1 MTFRL
6 LLILSSCHLVSLR
19 RTSFMDAKHTHPI
32 DLRSDTVTK
41 PTPAMRKAM
50 AEAEVGDD
58 VYGEDPT
65 VNRLEAMVAEM
76 LGKEAA
82 VFVSSGTM
90 GNLVSV
96 LSHCG
101 RGDEMI
107 LGDRAH
113 IFRSEQGGAAA
124 LGGVQ
129 PYILPNQPDGTLDL
143 QQIEAAIRADNE
155 HYPITKLICLENTH
169 NSCGGRVL
177 PVAYMDAVG
186 QLAHRRGLQLHV
198 DGARLWNAA
207 VALDV
212 APARLL
218 QHADSVSVCLSKGLG
233 APVGSVVA
241 GSSEFIRKARRN
253 RKVVGGSMRQAG
265 VIAAAGI
272 VAISEMVERLADDHA
287 NARQLAQGLAQIDG
301 ITIDPDGVET
311 NLVFFELVRDDITPS
326 QLSAALAGRGVLMNP
341 AGERRLRAALN
352 HHVSAEDVETTV
364 AVIQAVLA
372 NGVSES
378 GEKVLIYN

>member
-1 MTFRL
+1 MDT
-6 LLILSSCHLVSLR
+6 SS
-19 RTSFMDAKHTHPI
+19 THII

-41 PTPAMRKAM
+41 PTPAMRRAI

-82 VFVSSGTM
+82 VFVTSGTM

-124 LGGVQ
+124 LGGVH
-129 PYILPNQPDGTLDL
+129 PHTIRNRPDGTLDL
-143 QQIEAAIRADNE
+143 AEIEAAIRSDNE
-155 HYPITKLICLENTH
+155 HYPVTKLVCLENTH
-169 NSCGGRVL
+169 NFCGGRVL
-177 PVAYMDAVG
+177 PVAYMDEVSD
-186 QLAHRRGLQLHV
+186 LAHARGLKLHV

-212 APARLL
+212 APARLV
-218 QHADSVSVCLSKGLG
+218 QSADSVSVCLSKGLG

-241 GSSEFIRKARRN
+241 GSAEFIQRARRN
-253 RKVVGGSMRQAG
+253 RKVAGGSMRQAG

-287 NARQLAQGLAQIDG
+287 NAKRLAHGLAATEGIQIDV
-301 ITIDPDGVET
+301 DAVET
-311 NLVFFELVRDDITPS
+311 NLVFFEVVHEEVNAA
-326 QLSAALAGRGVLMNP
+326 QLSAGLAERGVLINP
-341 AGERRLRAALN
+341 AGARRLRAALN
-352 HHVSAEDVETTV
+352 YHVTEADVETTLT
-364 AVIQAVLA
+364 AIRAVLA
-372 NGVSES
+372 TGVHPAREN
-378 GEKVLIYN
+378 KLVYN

>member
-1 MTFRL
+1 MDT
-6 LLILSSCHLVSLR
+6 SS
-19 RTSFMDAKHTHPI
+19 THII

-41 PTPAMRKAM
+41 PTPAMRRAI

-65 VNRLEAMVAEM
+65 VNRLEALVAEM

-82 VFVSSGTM
+82 VFVTSGTM

-124 LGGVQ
+124 LGGVH
-129 PYILPNQPDGTLDL
+129 PHTIRNRPDGTLDL
-143 QQIEAAIRADNE
+143 AEIEAAIRSDNE
-155 HYPITKLICLENTH
+155 HYPVTKLVCLENTH
-169 NSCGGRVL
+169 NFCGGRVL
-177 PVAYMDAVG
+177 PVAYMDEVSD
-186 QLAHRRGLQLHV
+186 LAHARGLKLHV

-212 APARLL
+212 APARLV
-218 QHADSVSVCLSKGLG
+218 QSADSVSVCLSKGLG

-241 GSSEFIRKARRN
+241 GSAEFIQRARRN
-253 RKVVGGSMRQAG
+253 RKVAGGSMRQAG

-287 NARQLAQGLAQIDG
+287 NAKRLAHGLAATEGIQIDV
-301 ITIDPDGVET
+301 DAVET
-311 NLVFFELVRDDITPS
+311 NLVFFEVVHEEVNAA
-326 QLSAALAGRGVLMNP
+326 QLSAGLAERGVLINP
-341 AGERRLRAALN
+341 AGARRLRAALN
-352 HHVSAEDVETTV
+352 YHVTEADVETTLT
-364 AVIQAVLA
+364 AIRAVLA
-372 NGVSES
+372 TGVHPAREN
-378 GEKVLIYN
+378 KLVYN